1 MFISIYCHP
10 DLIKLN
16 VDFLRE
22 LNFILTKYSDGT
34 KYSIFIS
41 NKGYLMFDDKQMFLP
56 NDYYF
61 DDKKI
66 SEIIFNTFD
75 DNEFNC
81 TSLVLKD
88 GINSKLLKFVN
99 VIFRRVIEKK
109 LNINAERHSTYTF
122 DNKCISELPSINKY
136 TCYKWINIFNII
148 SSNPF
153 SKDIISFSFEYS
165 DNSQSAQV
173 KFDYPLYN
181 YLLQLQDNVIFGIKL
196 SDSEIELF
204 IKIYEIFI
212 IDSFKKAFIKPINVP
227 NDSNKF
233 PKFYIFV
240 KFYQEV
246 KEFLLKDFN
255 LRFGSFRSREN
266 YKVINNLNF
275 YTYDKKEN
283 PFMEEMKRV
292 DKEAYKNELKIRE
305 ESKLDLFLLKD
316 NIMAKKSDVITQ
328 EEFNKK
334 FRNECFNAYYQKL
347 ASYLGRKDAE
357 TEIFNREY
365 FKNNQ
370 DFQIILDMQRLAL
383 QIIESDGG
391 LLFFDT
397 RNKKYYFRS
406 DSENNIV
413 PYDKKDIL
421 VILNRAMQKNLP
433 KYHNYNKDSSNHSIE
448 VVLIENL
455 NDVPKEK
462 LKDEIKT
469 SYTTKIFIF
478 TNQIPSIDG
487 EVFDLSRNEE
497 IFQSKTDLLFKRNIF
512 VPTEFLAK
520 RKEYNYVNILEIN
533 EQTTNS
539 FIKKFIYQMV
549 NEDVEKTDYI
559 INWLAYY
566 FQNLKK
572 TGIALVLLGDSEV
585 TVKLFWDLIIKKIF
599 GNRYCSTIND
609 NEYKTTLLQDIAKYK
624 LFFNVGDIKNA
635 GTIFDDDTLALL
647 VKDLLIQQSVEC
659 KNAKGEEE
667 RVEIHGQLLITATNP
682 APYLKKSLSKCT
694 VIDTV
699 NIDKIME
706 SLDIEDETELEDKI
720 LKDLEQFSDFLNYYN
735 VKEEIAKEKFITKER
750 EKLKGITTSNVNKDD
765 VENSLD
771 NFIQTIKN
779 KDIKYFE
786 KVKNIENGTIYE
798 HLKNAF
804 EKDDGYFIGQ
814 DLLLYY
820 NAVTEQKFDKK
831 KDLMDRLKAKDN
843 MFLQEV
849 KTLKILTSD
858 GKEEV
863 LFQAY
868 KTSKETGN
876 KELYKINDYVIAKDI
891 TIPYGAVI
899 TTSQDNIEK
908 YYHDDLK
915 NAIKINKEYKDKK
928 KVQEKL
934 NK

>member
-1 MFISIYCHP
+1 LFINIYCHP

-16 VDFLRE
+16 KDFLKE
-22 LNFILTKYSDGT
+22 LDFIITKYSDGT

-56 NDYYF
+56 DDYYF
-61 DDKKI
+61 DDNKI

-81 TSLVLKD
+81 SSLVLKD
-88 GINSKLLKFVN
+88 GINSKLSKFVN
-99 VIFRRVIEKK
+99 VIFRIVIEKK
-109 LNINAERHSTYTF
+109 LNIHGKSNSTYTF

-136 TCYKWINIFNII
+136 TRYKWINIFNII
-148 SSNPF
+148 SSIPF

-173 KFDYPLYN
+173 KFDYPLYK
-181 YLLQLQDNVIFGIKL
+181 YLLQLQDNTIFGIKL
-196 SDSEIELF
+196 SNAEIELF
-204 IKIYEIFI
+204 KKIYEIFI
-212 IDSFKKAFIKPINVP
+212 IDSFRKAFIKPIKVP

-255 LRFGSFRSREN
+255 LRFGNFRSREN

-275 YTYDKKEN
+275 YTYDEKEN
-283 PFMEEMKRV
+283 FFMEEMKRV
-292 DKEAYKNELKIRE
+292 DKEAYENELKIKE
-305 ESKLDLFLLKD
+305 ETIPNWFLLKD
-316 NIMAKKSDVITQ
+316 DIMVKKRDVITQ
-328 EEFNKK
+328 EEINKK
-334 FRNECFNAYYQKL
+334 FNNEYLNTYNQKL
-347 ASYLGRKDAE
+347 ASYFGRKDAE
-357 TEIFNREY
+357 IAIFNREY
-365 FKNNQ
+365 MKNNQ
-370 DFQIILDMQRLAL
+370 DFQIILYMQRLAL
-383 QIIESDGG
+383 EIIESDGG

-406 DSENNIV
+406 NTENNIV

-421 VILNRAMQKNLP
+421 VILNRAMQNNLP
-433 KYHNYNKDSSNHSIE
+433 KYHNYNKDSLNHSIE

-497 IFQSKTDLLFKRNIF
+497 IFQSKTDLLFKRNTF

-572 TGIALVLLGDSEV
+572 TGIALVLLGDSDV

-624 LFFNVGDIKNA
+624 LFFNVADIKNA

-659 KNAKGEEE
+659 KNTKGEEE

-720 LKDLEQFSDFLNYYN
+720 LKDLEQFSDFLNKHE
-735 VKEEIAKEKFITKER
+735 VKDEIAKEKFITKER
-750 EKLKGITTSNVNKDD
+750 EKLKGIPTSNVDKNAIED
-765 VENSLD
+765 SLD
-771 NFIQTIKN
+771 KFIEAIKN

-786 KVKNIENGTIYE
+786 RLKDTENGTIYQ
-798 HLKNAF
+798 HFKNAF
-804 EKDDGYFIGQ
+804 DNGYFIGQ
-814 DLLLYY
+814 DILHYY
-820 NAVTEQKFDKK
+820 NALTEQKFDKK

-908 YYHDDLK
+908 YYHNDLE

-928 KVQEKL
+928 VQEKE